1 MPNGRTGGFMM
12 NAAEWKVLAE
22 VVPEQTTIGKI
33 FDGGAVRAVTLADVI
48 RFIEASS
55 RERLAVEEQDHN
67 SYIVHINN
75 EPEILW
81 IVVGLE
87 SPIFPE
93 IQRLHARWMA
103 EHPGWN
109 AWRAF

>member
-1 MPNGRTGGFMM
+1 MPNGRSGGFMM
-12 NAAEWKVLAE
+12 NATEWKVLAE
-22 VVPEQTTIGKI
+22 VVPDQTKIGKI
-33 FDGGAVRAVTLADVI
+33 FDGGAVRSVTVADVI
-48 RFIEASS
+48 RFIEESS

-81 IVVGLE
+81 IVVGPE

-93 IQRLHARWMA
+93 LQRLHARWMA

-109 AWRAF
+109 ASIAF